1 MVRMEY
7 AVSLQYDVQSRSD
20 FVFNICAAHT
30 ASQRVLSEKFT
41 VHGAVS
47 SSSYTDMV
55 TANRFNR
62 VACENGLLT
71 VRYRAVVEINHSVEN
86 VVSVHEREIRR
97 LPSDVLPYILPSRFC
112 PSDKMRQLALAMFGN
127 MEPNY
132 ERVASICRWVNQH
145 VRFKSG
151 ASNATTCAME
161 TFNTRAG
168 VCRDF
173 SHLMITMCRALNIP
187 ARYVT
192 GVDFGADPA
201 LGPTDFHAYVEVFI
215 GQRWYLFDATGLTPV
230 MGLIRIGTGHDAAD
244 ASFATMFGNMY
255 CLRPEVEIDLIASDC
270 ARLHQDDNLLQAV
283 STASDGLYFQGTPIV
298 CRLQPVP
305 ISPCINATLQAPQ
318 SWFVKPG
325 LKRFHAASAGV

>member
-30 ASQRVLSEKFT
+30 PSQRVLNENFS

-47 SSSYTDMV
+47 ASSYTEMI

-62 VACENGLLT
+62 VACEGGLLT
-71 VRYRAVVEINHSVEN
+71 VRYRATVEINHVVEN
-86 VVSVHEREIRR
+86 IHSINEREIRS

-112 PSDKMRQLALAMFGN
+112 PSDKMRHVALAMFGN
-127 MEPNY
+127 LAPNY
-132 ERVASICRWVNQH
+132 ERVATICRWVNQH

-151 ASNATTCAME
+151 ASIATTCAME
-161 TFNTRAG
+161 TFNMRAG

-244 ASFATMFGNMY
+244 ASFATMFGSMQ
-255 CLRPEVEIDLIASDC
+255 CLRPEVAINLLSASD
-270 ARLHQDDNLLQAV
+270 AQLHPDDNMQQAV
-283 STASDGLYFQGTPIV
+283 STASDCLYFQGAPV
-298 CRLQPVP
+298 LRRLQAVP
-305 ISPCINATLQAPQ
+305 TPPYVNATLPVPQ
-318 SWFVKPG
+318 PWFVRPG
-325 LKRFHAASAGV
+325 LKRFQAVSV